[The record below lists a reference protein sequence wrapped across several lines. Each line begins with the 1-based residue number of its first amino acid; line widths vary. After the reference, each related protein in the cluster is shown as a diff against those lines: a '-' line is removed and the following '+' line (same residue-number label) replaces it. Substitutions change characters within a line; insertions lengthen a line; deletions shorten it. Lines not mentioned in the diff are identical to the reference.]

1 MDAKEQKI
9 KVTQRLA
16 KKSSLICSHEKANK
30 QVGYKSP
37 ANILSLCFDLWEAI
51 SPSLFFDD
59 KFSVKTSNYD
69 KGSTKLWSKVTIK
82 GWPNRNRDEE
92 TEEVKADI

>member
-1 MDAKEQKI
+1 MKETTCYKKMDAKEQKI

-37 ANILSLCFDLWEAI
+37 ANILSLCFDL
-51 SPSLFFDD
+51 
-59 KFSVKTSNYD
+59 
-69 KGSTKLWSKVTIK
+69 
-82 GWPNRNRDEE
+82 
-92 TEEVKADI
+92 